1 MRKIFSHKEKIIII
15 FQELEVKD
23 RVIIIDYFENCYS
36 LIKINIFLVSFFR
49 KTLIH
54 VIRSFFN
61 TYYPRKN
68 KYLQDKSLKPQ
79 WKSYVEIFKFK
90 ENIAFACISDTF
102 VFSGVWIT

>member
-49 KTLIH
+49 KT
-54 VIRSFFN
+54 
-61 TYYPRKN
+61 
-68 KYLQDKSLKPQ
+68 
-79 WKSYVEIFKFK
+79 
-90 ENIAFACISDTF
+90 
-102 VFSGVWIT
+102 